1 METPAPL
8 VSSGSSPTELP
19 SLVAFIIGAV
29 ILTVCIVAPLVVMA
43 AKSKNI
49 FKRHLQLPLR

>member
-1 METPAPL
+1 MDTQAMT
-8 VSSGSSPTELP
+8 GSPTRIDELP
-19 SLVAFIIGAV
+19 STVFFLIGAA
-29 ILTVCIVAPLVVMA
+29 IITLGIVAPLLFMA